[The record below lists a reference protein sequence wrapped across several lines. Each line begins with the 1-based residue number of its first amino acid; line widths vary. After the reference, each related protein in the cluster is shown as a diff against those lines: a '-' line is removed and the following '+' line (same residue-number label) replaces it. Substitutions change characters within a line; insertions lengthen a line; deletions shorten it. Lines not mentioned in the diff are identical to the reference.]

1 MTRRGEA
8 GRALGISTTASLV
21 GGLFG
26 VAAFALLGNAL
37 AQLSLK
43 IGAAEYFLLA
53 VAGLCLVALAAK
65 GNALKG
71 IIMGGLGLML
81 TFIGRSVVT
90 GDKRFTFGTVY
101 LEDGLQ
107 FIPIVIGAFA
117 LAQALVLVNEK
128 GAMSA
133 ADSKVSGVMAGTKE
147 VFKFPVPLVR
157 SSVLGTIIGIVPG
170 LGINAASFIT
180 YVVEKNA
187 AKDKD
192 TFGEGNTKGL
202 IAPQTAIGAVTSS
215 ALIPAFALG
224 VPGSSSAALFLSAL
238 SIHGIQTGYS
248 FYSKNGD
255 MVSTIIWGMLLA
267 QFAFAILGL
276 LGAKYFAKIT
286 EMPNSLLVPL
296 ILMLSVVG
304 AYATRRQIMDVAVML
319 AAAVIGYCL
328 ERNKF
333 PLSCLILGLIL
344 GSLAEDNYC
353 RAMRL
358 SGGSWSIFFTRP
370 ISLAL
375 IIIIVVCFA
384 WPLLKKLFN
393 RKQTAG

>member
-1 MTRRGEA
+1 
-8 GRALGISTTASLV
+8 
-21 GGLFG
+21 
-26 VAAFALLGNAL
+26 
-37 AQLSLK
+37 
-43 IGAAEYFLLA
+43 
-53 VAGLCLVALAAK
+53 
-65 GNALKG
+65 
-71 IIMGGLGLML
+71 
-81 TFIGRSVVT
+81 
-90 GDKRFTFGTVY
+90 
-101 LEDGLQ
+101 
-107 FIPIVIGAFA
+107 
-117 LAQALVLVNEK
+117 
-128 GAMSA
+128 
-133 ADSKVSGVMAGTKE
+133 
-147 VFKFPVPLVR
+147 
-157 SSVLGTIIGIVPG
+157 
-170 LGINAASFIT
+170 
-180 YVVEKNA
+180 
-187 AKDKD
+187 
-192 TFGEGNTKGL
+192 
-202 IAPQTAIGAVTSS
+202 
-215 ALIPAFALG
+215 
-224 VPGSSSAALFLSAL
+224 
-238 SIHGIQTGYS
+238 
-248 FYSKNGD
+248 

-328 ERNKF
+328 ERNNF

-384 WPLLKKLFN
+384 WPLLKKRFN